1 MLQIFKL
8 GHGCAVALASFIV
21 LFASAVNLAAEE
33 NRVGVLASYVGEWG
47 AYGQAY
53 RNGIE
58 MAEVGARTTFIYEE
72 DGFLP
77 AKSVAAFR
85 KLVQHD
91 KITAVIVGDT
101 VTAQAVSPLAQK
113 LKLPLFV
120 WASSDRIFATN
131 PYALRLWSSSS
142 KDFGFV
148 ADEIRRRSYK
158 KLALFTTTHTYAT
171 LWAQELESR
180 FPGSRWHDFP
190 SAPESFATH
199 LLKAKSAGFDA
210 IGICLSAGMN
220 GRIARQARELRI
232 GLPIFG
238 CNFLESAADI
248 TVAGEAFDKVWFT
261 APKITP
267 EFVSKYKQRFGV
279 TDHVVSA
286 AIFHDAA
293 LVMTRMAERP
303 FAIRGLREVNEDDD
317 RHLDFDFEVLT
328 FRGAEIVAP

>member
-1 MLQIFKL
+1 M
-8 GHGCAVALASFIV
+8 AYDYTVALSGFLTLV
-21 LFASAVNLAAEE
+21 TSAVNIAAAE

-58 MAEVGARTTFIYEE
+58 MADVGAKATFIYEE

-77 AKSVAAFR
+77 AKSVSAFR

-91 KITAVIVGDT
+91 NITAVIVGDT

-113 LKLPLFV
+113 LTLPLFV
-120 WASSDRIFATN
+120 WAPSDRILASN
-131 PYALRLWSSSS
+131 PYALRLWSSSA
-142 KDFGFV
+142 KDFDFV
-148 ADEIRRRSYK
+148 ADEVRRRGYK
-158 KLALFTTTHTYAT
+158 KLALFTTTHAYAT
-171 LWAQELESR
+171 VWAQELESR

-199 LLKAKSAGFDA
+199 LLKAKSAGVDA

-232 GLPIFG
+232 ELPIFG

-248 TVAGEAFDKVWFT
+248 SVAGEAFNAVWFT
-261 APKITP
+261 APKVTP
-267 EFVSKYKQRFGV
+267 EFVSKYKQRVGF

-286 AIFHDAA
+286 ALFHDAA
-293 LVMTRMAERP
+293 LLMTRTGGKP
-303 FAIRGLREVNEDDD
+303 FAITGLREVNEGDD

-328 FRGAEIVAP
+328 FRGSEIVTQ